1 MQENLTKLFSR
12 QETEKDKKR
21 VNKKERKRK
30 KETYKEGYERRK
42 AQKRKKYF
50 TKYDQEKEKKNILLG
65 RGDSQVV
72 SVLAFYSDDPSL
84 NPDDVRKQAGL
95 SHLKSEKYF

>member
-1 MQENLTKLFSR
+1 MIK
-12 QETEKDKKR
+12 
-21 VNKKERKRK
+21 RKR
-30 KETYKEGYERRK
+30 
-42 AQKRKKYF
+42 
-50 TKYDQEKEKKNILLG
+50 KKNILLG

-72 SVLAFYSDDPSL
+72 SVLAFYSDNPSL